1 MSSRQPTL
9 FDGARL
15 QMDQAMRMTMES
27 LQTYGPRFRHWA
39 IAWSGG
45 KDSSALLT
53 LVCHLIDSGRIAAPE
68 SLTVCYADTRMELT
82 PLAAAA
88 LDITG
93 R

>member
-1 MSSRQPTL
+1 
-9 FDGARL
+9 
-15 QMDQAMRMTMES
+15 MRMTMES